1 MLLLPESW
9 PDETLYSLLA
19 RIALVNGSANH
30 VELVRNLLG
39 VKRATSVISA
49 SINLSHFCD
58 VTRNMYGSP
67 REVLQNFS
75 VLVARAR
82 LGELDGST
90 LAEIECGALAPPLVD
105 MVFGGNG
112 HWRLCARCAE
122 YDAKTYGIAYW
133 HQAHQLP
140 TSYYCSGHGLP
151 LEEWKPGRTRLHNDF
166 LLPHQL
172 DKTQRMGVCVSSGQN
187 NVWPSIAFLGKHAL
201 ADTAKP
207 LSQIVILEAF
217 VSGLRVRGF
226 LSRMGQMRMSS
237 LKEGFEQEY
246 RSGVPGIGPLD
257 IGSISNFKQLLFG
270 ITDGRACKP
279 FGRLLLVQWLFGSW
293 SAFKERCQWQDV
305 LDQGLRRPPENG
317 EANPRRGPSPAEGPS
332 VIERYRQVCLG
343 YKASYPN
350 PSRLEFLKISYR
362 AFRWLRQND
371 QAWLDQQLPLPPRHG
386 GQYELFG

>member
-1 MLLLPESW
+1 M
-9 PDETLYSLLA
+9 
-19 RIALVNGSANH
+19 
-30 VELVRNLLG
+30 
-39 VKRATSVISA
+39 
-49 SINLSHFCD
+49 
-58 VTRNMYGSP
+58 
-67 REVLQNFS
+67 
-75 VLVARAR
+75 
-82 LGELDGST
+82 
-90 LAEIECGALAPPLVD
+90 
-105 MVFGGNG
+105 
-112 HWRLCARCAE
+112 
-122 YDAKTYGIAYW
+122 
-133 HQAHQLP
+133 
-140 TSYYCSGHGLP
+140 
-151 LEEWKPGRTRLHNDF
+151 HNDF